1 MDNVVSLV
9 DLLFPSF
16 PESCSSMEQACAD
29 VGLCSFWLGYYR
41 ERRSA
46 ATFAVPGRITN
57 LYGNAEISQLHLL
70 SRSIVDFDALTLVVE
85 ESNMYL
91 RLL

>member
-1 MDNVVSLV
+1 MGNVVSLV
-9 DLLFPSF
+9 GSLSPSF

-29 VGLCSFWLGYYR
+29 VGLCSFWLPPFG

-46 ATFAVPGRITN
+46 MTFAVPGRITN
-57 LYGNAEISQLHLL
+57 LYGKAEISQLHLL
-70 SRSIVDFDALTLVVE
+70 SRSIVDFDALTLVVKGLK
-85 ESNMYL
+85 MYL